1 LHFRLFVLLFLSFS
15 TVGYSNV
22 DAKSLII
29 KHSGYINSDT
39 IPLADTLSK
48 SDTALKSKQ
57 FIEDPIFSNGED
69 SMIYSLDGKKVYLY
83 KNATVNYKNIE
94 LKAQYIEFNMEK
106 KEVFA
111 NGLPD
116 STGKIVGRPVFK
128 EGSQSYEMDN
138 IFYNFDT
145 KRAKISG
152 VVSEQAGGYMH
163 AKIVKK
169 MENNVSNIAGGKF
182 TTCDQPHPHYYIAIT
197 KGKVIPNDK
206 IISGPAYLVI
216 EDVPFPLILPF
227 GFFPNSKSRA
237 SGVIIPEY
245 GEEVNR
251 GVFLRGGGFYFGL
264 SDFIDLKLT
273 GDIYSFG
280 SWAIHTQSMYKKRY
294 SYSGSFGFDYSKNKL
309 PTDSSSSYS
318 IRWNHSQDPK
328 ASPNSTFSA
337 NVNFQSTN
345 NNRYNARSID
355 NFLQNQ
361 INSSISYSRVFVGTP
376 FNLNT
381 SLTHSQ
387 NNRTKQIN
395 LTFPRVSFSMSRIYP
410 FKRKSNIGAPA
421 WYEKIGV
428 SLSSSLDNSVSVLED
443 NLFKKSVVDSM
454 KNGMKHDIPI
464 STSFNLFKHINVSPS
479 VGYSEFWYMKTIDKQ
494 WNQDSA
500 RVEID
505 TISGFKR
512 AWQYSTS
519 VSMGTKIYGMFN
531 FGSNKAIQA
540 IRHVLSPSLSVSYRP
555 DFSEPQYGYYKTVQ
569 NNINGNT
576 SKYSIF
582 EQSLYGGPSAG
593 KSGSIGFTL
602 GNNLEMKVRSSKDT
616 VNNFKKIK
624 IFESLNFSSSYNLLA
639 DSMNLSDIS
648 VSGYTRLFEK
658 VNINFSGVFSP
669 YAINSAG
676 QRINQFEINASNK
689 LARFTSGSIGFDFSL
704 NSSKKIDGKK
714 SQIPLPGDN
723 PLAEEAKFGQSLGTN
738 YGSMQYV
745 DFDIPWNLRI
755 NYNYSY
761 SKPGIVKNISQTL
774 SFSGDFS
781 LTPKWKIGFTS
792 GYDFKSQKLTTTSLN
807 IYRDLHCWEM
817 RLTVI
822 PIGSY
827 KSYSFQINVKSGMLQ
842 DLKYH
847 KRDSYLDNL

>member
-1 LHFRLFVLLFLSFS
+1 
-15 TVGYSNV
+15 
-22 DAKSLII
+22 
-29 KHSGYINSDT
+29 
-39 IPLADTLSK
+39 
-48 SDTALKSKQ
+48 
-57 FIEDPIFSNGED
+57 
-69 SMIYSLDGKKVYLY
+69 
-83 KNATVNYKNIE
+83 
-94 LKAQYIEFNMEK
+94 
-106 KEVFA
+106 
-111 NGLPD
+111 
-116 STGKIVGRPVFK
+116 
-128 EGSQSYEMDN
+128 
-138 IFYNFDT
+138 
-145 KRAKISG
+145 
-152 VVSEQAGGYMH
+152 
-163 AKIVKK
+163 
-169 MENNVSNIAGGKF
+169 
-182 TTCDQPHPHYYIAIT
+182 
-197 KGKVIPNDK
+197 
-206 IISGPAYLVI
+206 
-216 EDVPFPLILPF
+216 
-227 GFFPNSKSRA
+227 
-237 SGVIIPEY
+237 
-245 GEEVNR
+245 
-251 GVFLRGGGFYFGL
+251 
-264 SDFIDLKLT
+264 
-273 GDIYSFG
+273 
-280 SWAIHTQSMYKKRY
+280 
-294 SYSGSFGFDYSKNKL
+294 
-309 PTDSSSSYS
+309 
-318 IRWNHSQDPK
+318 
-328 ASPNSTFSA
+328 
-337 NVNFQSTN
+337 
-345 NNRYNARSID
+345 
-355 NFLQNQ
+355 
-361 INSSISYSRVFVGTP
+361 
-376 FNLNT
+376 
-381 SLTHSQ
+381 
-387 NNRTKQIN
+387 
-395 LTFPRVSFSMSRIYP
+395 
-410 FKRKSNIGAPA
+410 
-421 WYEKIGV
+421 
-428 SLSSSLDNSVSVLED
+428 
-443 NLFKKSVVDSM
+443 M

-723 PLAEEAKFGQSLGTN
+723 PLSEEAKFGQSLGTN